1 MSEGTNRFAE
11 LLVEDDAYHLA
22 SRSVLRVRGVAGR
35 DVLQTLLTNEIPA
48 DGRAATYAAVVD
60 GEGHVAGDLFVVPDE
75 GDLLIDCDRGQ
86 AATWLELIRANAA
99 GRRADVVDESA
110 RWRVFGLLNNQA
122 VFDDGT
128 PYIRYADPR
137 RHELG
142 SRVLRPVEAR
152 ESLSWR
158 HEGKWRAHAYRLG
171 VVTTEVFGRA
181 RVGPFEA
188 ALHMLNALAPARLDA
203 LGLPDLDA
211 GPGSAARR
219 VLPFRVEP
227 SGPGIPAMLGEPVM
241 GGAAVIG
248 EVVAIQGLFG
258 LALMDL
264 DPWRAALAEAELV
277 RCAGEQLLV
286 AWPTWLGRESTGRA
300 SPAARE

>member
-1 MSEGTNRFAE
+1 MSEGSNRFAE
-11 LLVEDDAYHLA
+11 LLVEDDAYHLT
-22 SRSVLRVRGVAGR
+22 SRGVLRVRGADGR
-35 DVLQTLLTNEIPA
+35 DVLQALLTNEIPA

-60 GEGHVAGDLFVVPDE
+60 ADGHVAGDLFVVPDA

-86 AATWLELIRANAA
+86 AATWAELIRTNAQ
-99 GRRADVVDESA
+99 GRRAEVIDESA
-110 RWRVFGLLNNQA
+110 RWRVFGLLNNQT

-142 SRVLRPVEAR
+142 SRILRPVEAR

-171 VVTTEVFGRA
+171 IVTTEVFGRA
-181 RVGPFEA
+181 RVGPYEA
-188 ALHMLNALAPARLDA
+188 ALHALSALSPSRLAA

-211 GPGSAARR
+211 GPAGAARR

-227 SGPGIPAMLGEPVM
+227 SGPGVPAMLGEPVM
-241 GGAAVIG
+241 AGQAAVG
-248 EVVAIQGLFG
+248 QVVAIQGLFG
-258 LALMDL
+258 LALIDL
-264 DPWRAALAEAELV
+264 DPWRTALAGAELV

-300 SPAARE
+300 TPAARE